1 MAKPAWAEGLS
12 FKGVDFEGFVDD
24 ADYFLEQYK
33 AETVTTYGVR
43 RSKGKNSKT
52 LEEDYNEEDKENA
65 SKVCVRLAI

>member
-12 FKGVDFEGFVDD
+12 SKGVYFEGFVDD
-24 ADYFLEQYK
+24 ADSLLQQYK

-52 LEEDYNEEDKENA
+52 LEQDCSEEDKENA